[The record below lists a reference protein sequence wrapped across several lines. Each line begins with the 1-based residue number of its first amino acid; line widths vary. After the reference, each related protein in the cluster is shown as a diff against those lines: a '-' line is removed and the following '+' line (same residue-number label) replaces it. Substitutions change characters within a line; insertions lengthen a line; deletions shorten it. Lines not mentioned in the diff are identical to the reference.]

1 MGSATSRLSNLEHR
15 RMNVR
20 QLATVVGVLIVL
32 AGLVGVI
39 TPNEISAI
47 GGYVVTRN
55 GLYIVAVLRICIGI
69 VFILAAPASRMPRT
83 VRTIGGIALIAG
95 IVTPL
100 FGVERSRAV
109 LDWWISRSS
118 IFMRLAGVV
127 AIAAG
132 AFIIRA
138 IGVIRGSRPASPTRE

>member
-1 MGSATSRLSNLEHR
+1 M
-15 RMNVR
+15 R

-32 AGLVGVI
+32 VGLVGVI
-39 TPNEISAI
+39 VPNEITAI
-47 GGYVVTRN
+47 GHYVVTRN

-83 VRTIGGIALIAG
+83 VRIIGGIVLIAG
-95 IVTPL
+95 IITPL
-100 FGVERSRAV
+100 FGVDRSRAV
-109 LDWWISRSS
+109 LDWWISQSS
-118 IFMRLAGVV
+118 IFMRLAGVM

-138 IGVIRGSRPASPTRE
+138 IGLLRGSRPANPATE

>member
-1 MGSATSRLSNLEHR
+1 M
-15 RMNVR
+15 R

-32 AGLVGVI
+32 VGLVGVI
-39 TPNEISAI
+39 TPNEITAV
-47 GGYVVTRN
+47 GRYVVTRN
-55 GLYIVAVLRICIGI
+55 GLYIVAVLRICIGT

-83 VRTIGGIALIAG
+83 VRIIGGIALIAG

-100 FGVERSRAV
+100 FGVDRSRAV
-109 LDWWISRSS
+109 LDWWISRSP

-132 AFIIRA
+132 AFVIRG
-138 IGVIRGSRPASPTRE
+138 IGLLRGSRPASPATE